1 MTTQEIANKLVD
13 MFNAGEMEKPYE
25 ELYNQDIISIEHEGN
40 DDMSRCE
47 GMAQVMKKSEWW
59 HENFEVHSA
68 SMSQPVVADDYFSV
82 SITMDT
88 THKPSGKR
96 EQMTELAVYKV
107 QGGKIV
113 YEEFFY
119 AMPDAQ

>member
-1 MTTQEIANKLVD
+1 MTTQEIANQLVD

-25 ELYNQDIISIEHEGN
+25 ELYSQDIISVEHEGN

-47 GMAQVMKKSEWW
+47 GMAQVMKKGEWW

-88 THKPSGKR
+88 THKPSGNR
-96 EQMTELAVYKV
+96 EEMTELAVYKV
-107 QGGKIV
+107 ANGKIV

-119 AMPDAQ
+119 NMGGK

>member
-1 MTTQEIANKLVD
+1 MTTQEIANRLVD
-13 MFNAGEMEKPYE
+13 MFNAGEMMKPYE
-25 ELYNQDIISIEHEGN
+25 ELYSQDIVSIEHEGK
-40 DDMSRCE
+40 DEMSRCT
-47 GMAQVMKKSEWW
+47 GMAEIMKKGEWW

-96 EQMTELAVYKV
+96 EQMTEIAVYKV
-107 QGGKIV
+107 ADGKIV

-119 AMPDAQ
+119 RMGK

>member
-1 MTTQEIANKLVD
+1 
-13 MFNAGEMEKPYE
+13 MFNAGEMMKPYE
-25 ELYNQDIISIEHEGN
+25 ELYSQDIVSIEHEGK
-40 DDMSRCE
+40 DEMSRCT
-47 GMAQVMKKSEWW
+47 GMAEIMKKGEWW

-96 EQMTELAVYKV
+96 EQMTEIAVYKV
-107 QGGKIV
+107 ADGKIV

-119 AMPDAQ
+119 RMGK